1 METIEVFDVS
11 EDTVIAE
18 TEIEDSPNDSSAY
31 TASQTSTESEQVE
44 EIAEQASSYSTS
56 NELEDIMN
64 ESESIILDDLPID
77 SLVAKNTDSL
87 TIEQAQELIPKEAL
101 KTLKE
106 KFNGH
111 LENCRPIQE
120 YDRLI

>member
-18 TEIEDSPNDSSAY
+18 TEIENSPDDSSAY

-101 KTLKE
+101 KILKE

>member
-18 TEIEDSPNDSSAY
+18 TKIENSPDDSSAY
-31 TASQTSTESEQVE
+31 TASQTSTEPEQVE

-111 LENCRPIQE
+111 LENCRPIKE

>member
-18 TEIEDSPNDSSAY
+18 TEIENSPDDSSAY
-31 TASQTSTESEQVE
+31 TASQTSTEPEQVE

>member
-18 TEIEDSPNDSSAY
+18 TEIEDSPDDSSAY
-31 TASQTSTESEQVE
+31 TASQTSTKSEQVE
-44 EIAEQASSYSTS
+44 EMAEQASSYSTS

-87 TIEQAQELIPKEAL
+87 TIEQAQKLIPKEAL

>member
-18 TEIEDSPNDSSAY
+18 TEIEDSPDDSSAY

-44 EIAEQASSYSTS
+44 EMAEQASSYSTS

>member
-18 TEIEDSPNDSSAY
+18 TEIEDSPDDSSAY

>member
-18 TEIEDSPNDSSAY
+18 TEIEDSPDDSSAY

-101 KTLKE
+101 KILKE

>member
-1 METIEVFDVS
+1 METIEVFDIS

-18 TEIEDSPNDSSAY
+18 TEIENSPDDSSAY

-56 NELEDIMN
+56 YELENSMN

>member
-18 TEIEDSPNDSSAY
+18 TEIENSPDDSSAY

-44 EIAEQASSYSTS
+44 EMAEQASSYSTS

-77 SLVAKNTDSL
+77 SLVAKNTDFL

>member
-18 TEIEDSPNDSSAY
+18 TEIENSPDDSSAY

-44 EIAEQASSYSTS
+44 EMAEQASSYSTS

>member
-18 TEIEDSPNDSSAY
+18 TEIKDSPDDSSAY
-31 TASQTSTESEQVE
+31 TASQISTESEQVE

>member
-18 TEIEDSPNDSSAY
+18 TEIKDSPDDSSAY

>member
-18 TEIEDSPNDSSAY
+18 TEIKDSPDDSSAY

-77 SLVAKNTDSL
+77 SLVAKNTDFL

>member
-1 METIEVFDVS
+1 METIEVFDIS

-44 EIAEQASSYSTS
+44 EMAEQASSYSTS

>member
-1 METIEVFDVS
+1 VETIEVFDVS

-18 TEIEDSPNDSSAY
+18 TEIEDSPDDSSAY

>member
-31 TASQTSTESEQVE
+31 TASQTSKESEQVE
-44 EIAEQASSYSTS
+44 EMAEQASSYSTS

>member
-1 METIEVFDVS
+1 VETIEVFDVS

-18 TEIEDSPNDSSAY
+18 TEIKDSPDDSSAY
-31 TASQTSTESEQVE
+31 TASQISTESEQVE

>member
-1 METIEVFDVS
+1 VETIEVFDVS

-44 EIAEQASSYSTS
+44 EMAEQASSYSTS

>member
-18 TEIEDSPNDSSAY
+18 TEIENSPDDSSAY
-31 TASQTSTESEQVE
+31 TASQTSKEP
-44 EIAEQASSYSTS
+44 EQASSYSTS

>member
-18 TEIEDSPNDSSAY
+18 TEIENSPDDSSAY
-31 TASQTSTESEQVE
+31 TASQTSTEPEQVE
-44 EIAEQASSYSTS
+44 EIAEQPSSYSTS
-56 NELEDIMN
+56 YELEDSMN

>member
-18 TEIEDSPNDSSAY
+18 TKIENSPDDSSAY
-31 TASQTSTESEQVE
+31 TASQTSTEPEQVE

>member
-1 METIEVFDVS
+1 VETIEVFDIS

-18 TEIEDSPNDSSAY
+18 TEIKNSPDDSSAY

-56 NELEDIMN
+56 YELENSMN

>member
-18 TEIEDSPNDSSAY
+18 TEIENSPDDSSAY

>member
-31 TASQTSTESEQVE
+31 TASQTTKESEQVE
-44 EIAEQASSYSTS
+44 EMAEQASSYSTS

>member
-1 METIEVFDVS
+1 VETIEVFDVS

-18 TEIEDSPNDSSAY
+18 TEIENSPDDSSAY

-44 EIAEQASSYSTS
+44 EMAEQASSYSTS

>member
-1 METIEVFDVS
+1 VETIEVFDVS

-18 TEIEDSPNDSSAY
+18 TEIEDSLDDSSAY

-101 KTLKE
+101 KILKE

>member
-1 METIEVFDVS
+1 VETIEVFDVS

-18 TEIEDSPNDSSAY
+18 TEIEDSPDDSSAY
-31 TASQTSTESEQVE
+31 TASQTSTELEHVE

>member
-18 TEIEDSPNDSSAY
+18 TEIENSPDDSSAY
-31 TASQTSTESEQVE
+31 TASQTSKESEQVE
-44 EIAEQASSYSTS
+44 EMAEQASSYSTS

-101 KTLKE
+101 KILKE

>member
-31 TASQTSTESEQVE
+31 TASQTSKESEQVE

>member
-1 METIEVFDVS
+1 METIEVFDVN

-101 KTLKE
+101 KILKE

>member
-18 TEIEDSPNDSSAY
+18 TEIEDSPDDSYAY

>member
-18 TEIEDSPNDSSAY
+18 TEIEDSPDDSSAY
-31 TASQTSTESEQVE
+31 TASQTSKESEQVE
-44 EIAEQASSYSTS
+44 EMAEQASSYSTS

>member
-1 METIEVFDVS
+1 VETIEVFDIS
-11 EDTVIAE
+11 EDTVITE
-18 TEIEDSPNDSSAY
+18 TEIKNSPDDSSAY
-31 TASQTSTESEQVE
+31 TASQTSTEPEQVE
-44 EIAEQASSYSTS
+44 EMAEQASSYSTS
-56 NELEDIMN
+56 YELEDSMN